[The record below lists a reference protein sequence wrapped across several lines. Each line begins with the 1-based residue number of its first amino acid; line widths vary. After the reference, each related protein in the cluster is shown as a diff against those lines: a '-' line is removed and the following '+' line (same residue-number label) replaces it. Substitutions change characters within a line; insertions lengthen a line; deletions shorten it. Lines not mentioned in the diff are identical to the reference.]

1 AGAEADEIEIVAT
14 FLQESKQLNVVAAKE
29 FIAKLRSEK

>member
-1 AGAEADEIEIVAT
+1 T

-29 FIAKLRSEK
+29 FITKLRSGK